1 MMGQLSRG
9 AQVALPEGVAV
20 SASSAAKTAA
30 EIAVDAKAA
39 TAASQAAAQGA
50 SAASAASDA
59 GSLLRQDNQSTPGG
73 GDVTKVEWA
82 AYKSKHKPKK
92 GMPWKKVVRSTET
105 GVAKYKPEIN
115 IKDIELHAWYNGTP
129 VTTPGKNFKVFKSDS
144 IIGAKWGKETCF
156 MRVECSA
163 NTIHGHPISEA
174 EYLKYLRKQ

>member
-1 MMGQLSRG
+1 MFFN
-9 AQVALPEGVAV
+9 
-20 SASSAAKTAA
+20 
-30 EIAVDAKAA
+30 AKAA
-39 TAASQAAAQGA
+39 SEAAQAVTKGA

-115 IKDIELHAWYNGTP
+115 
-129 VTTPGKNFKVFKSDS
+129 FKVFKSDS